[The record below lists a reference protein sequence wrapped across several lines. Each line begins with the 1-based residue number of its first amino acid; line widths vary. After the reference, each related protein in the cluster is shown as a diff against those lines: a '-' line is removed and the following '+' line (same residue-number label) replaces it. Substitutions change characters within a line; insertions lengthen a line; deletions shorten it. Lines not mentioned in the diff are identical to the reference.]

1 MPRWKALPEELDPQ
15 IREFTGQLR
24 RLIDRNGL
32 SVAAVADSTGFSK
45 TSWERYLNGRLLPPL
60 RAVLALAEQTGAH
73 PSHLTTLWELAER
86 AWSRSEMR
94 QDVTMEAIRVAQA
107 RAALGELDPE
117 SAGDAPPATDTRPEK
132 SRKGDKFWKGYK
144 GGTGE
149 KGGESG
155 EPGESGKSGKSGPA
169 PQSQLPSSADFP
181 SWGAAAPSPD
191 AAPAEGKTG
200 RRGGRYRTPMILVGA
215 AGAVL
220 MATAAVLLL
229 NPGAEATKKAA
240 APKPPVAPPPRV
252 QSALPDGVRCT
263 GDECAGKDPEKMGCG
278 GQHAITPS
286 RGLAGRTLIEVRYS
300 TVCHTAWARLS
311 RAAQGDQATISAG
324 GHRATARA
332 ERAGDAYTPMVA
344 VSGDPA
350 KVAACGTTVAGVKGC
365 SRPLPV
371 TAAGATAPSGAPSGT
386 AR

>member
-15 IREFTGQLR
+15 VREFTGQLR

-86 AWSRSEMR
+86 AWSRAEMR

-107 RAALGELDPE
+107 RAALGELDTEP
-117 SAGDAPPATDTRPEK
+117 AGAEPAATGAGSEK
-132 SRKGDKFWKGYK
+132 SGNA
-144 GGTGE
+144 E
-149 KGGESG
+149 KGGNAG
-155 EPGESGKSGKSGPA
+155 EPGPA
-169 PQSQLPSSADFP
+169 PLSQMPSSADFP
-181 SWGAAAPSPD
+181 QWGPAAPSSD
-191 AAPAEGKTG
+191 AAPADGKTG
-200 RRGGRYRTPMILVGA
+200 RRGGRYRTPMIVVGA
-215 AGAVL
+215 VGAVL
-220 MATAAVLLL
+220 VAVAAVLLL

-240 APKPPVAPPPRV
+240 APKPQAAPQPNV
-252 QSALPDGVRCT
+252 QPALPNGVRCT

-278 GQHAITPS
+278 GRHAVTSS
-286 RGLAGRTLIEVRYS
+286 RGLAGRMLIEVRYS

-365 SRPLPV
+365 SRPLPA
-371 TAAGATAPSGAPSGT
+371 TAVGATAPSGAPSGP

>member
-15 IREFTGQLR
+15 VREFTGQLR

-86 AWSRSEMR
+86 AWSRAEMR

-117 SAGDAPPATDTRPEK
+117 PSAAEPSATGARSEK
-132 SRKGDKFWKGYK
+132 SGK
-144 GGTGE
+144 GE
-149 KGGESG
+149 KGGNAG
-155 EPGESGKSGKSGPA
+155 EPGPA
-169 PQSQLPSSADFP
+169 PLSQLPSSADFP
-181 SWGAAAPSPD
+181 QWGAAAPASD
-191 AAPAEGKTG
+191 VVSVDGKTG
-200 RRGGRYRTPMILVGA
+200 RRGGRYRTPMIVVGA
-215 AGAVL
+215 AGAALV
-220 MATAAVLLL
+220 AAAVVLLL
-229 NPGAEATKKAA
+229 NPGAEATKKVAVRKPPA
-240 APKPPVAPPPRV
+240 APQPNV
-252 QSALPDGVRCT
+252 QPALPNGVRCT
-263 GDECAGKDPEKMGCG
+263 GEDCAGKDPEKMGCG
-278 GQHAITPS
+278 GRHAVTPS
-286 RGLAGRTLIEVRYS
+286 RGMAGRMLIEVRYS

-332 ERAGDAYTPMVA
+332 ERAGDAYTMMVA

-365 SRPLPV
+365 SRPLPA
-371 TAAGATAPSGAPSGT
+371 TAAGATVPSGAPSGT

>member
-15 IREFTGQLR
+15 VREFAGQLR
-24 RLIDRNGL
+24 RLIDRSGL
-32 SVAAVADSTGFSK
+32 SVAAVADSTGYSK

-86 AWSRSEMR
+86 AWSRAEMR

-107 RAALGELDPE
+107 RAALGELDADPAATGAP
-117 SAGDAPPATDTRPEK
+117 SAKAAKAAHSEEPAKPGISETSEK
-132 SRKGDKFWKGYK
+132 
-144 GGTGE
+144 
-149 KGGESG
+149 
-155 EPGESGKSGKSGPA
+155 PGSAAQPGPA
-169 PQSQLPSSADFP
+169 PLSQVPSSADFP
-181 SWGAAAPSPD
+181 QWEAAAPSPD
-191 AAPAEGKTG
+191 PAPADGTSG

-215 AGAVL
+215 VGAVL
-220 MATAAVLLL
+220 VAVAGVLLL
-229 NPGAEATKKAA
+229 QPGAEATKKEAVPRTQA
-240 APKPPVAPPPRV
+240 APPPSV
-252 QSALPDGVRCT
+252 EPALPNGVRCT
-263 GDECAGKDPEKMGCG
+263 GDGCVGKDPEAMGCG
-278 GQHAITPS
+278 GQHAVTPS

-300 TVCHTAWARLS
+300 SVCHTAWARIS

-324 GHRATARA
+324 GHRVTARA

-365 SRPLPV
+365 SRPLPT
-371 TAAGATAPSGAPSGT
+371 TAAGAAAPSGAPSRT
-386 AR
+386 PR

>member
-15 IREFTGQLR
+15 VREFTGQLR

-32 SVAAVADSTGFSK
+32 SVAAVADRTGFSK

-86 AWSRSEMR
+86 AWSRAEMR

-107 RAALGELDPE
+107 RAALGELDTEP
-117 SAGDAPPATDTRPEK
+117 AGAEMPATGARSEK
-132 SRKGDKFWKGYK
+132 SGKAEF
-144 GGTGE
+144 GGTA
-149 KGGESG
+149 G
-155 EPGESGKSGKSGPA
+155 EPGPA
-169 PQSQLPSSADFP
+169 PLSQMPSSADFP
-181 SWGAAAPSPD
+181 QWGAAAPASD
-191 AAPAEGKTG
+191 AAPADGKTG
-200 RRGGRYRTPMILVGA
+200 RRGGRYRTPMVLVGA

-220 MATAAVLLL
+220 VAVAAVLLL
-229 NPGAEATKKAA
+229 KPGAEASRKPVPSTRPAA
-240 APKPPVAPPPRV
+240 APAPSV
-252 QSALPDGVRCT
+252 QPALPEGVRCS
-263 GDECAGKDPEKMGCG
+263 GDGCVGKDPEKMGCG
-278 GQHAITPS
+278 GRHAVTPS
-286 RGLAGRTLIEVRYS
+286 RGLAGRALIEVRYS
-300 TVCHTAWARLS
+300 AVCHTAWARIS

-332 ERAGDAYTPMVA
+332 ERSGDALTPMVA

-350 KVAACGTTVAGVKGC
+350 KVAACGTTVAGAKGC

>member
-15 IREFTGQLR
+15 VREFTGQLR

-86 AWSRSEMR
+86 AWSRAEMR

-117 SAGDAPPATDTRPEK
+117 PAAAAPPATGARSEK
-132 SRKGDKFWKGYK
+132 
-144 GGTGE
+144 
-149 KGGESG
+149 
-155 EPGESGKSGKSGPA
+155 SGKSGKVEKGGSAGEPGPA
-169 PQSQLPSSADFP
+169 PLSQLPSSADFP
-181 SWGAAAPSPD
+181 QWGAAAPSLD
-191 AAPAEGKTG
+191 AAPADGKTG
-200 RRGGRYRTPMILVGA
+200 RRGGRYRTPMIVVGA
-215 AGAVL
+215 AGAALV
-220 MATAAVLLL
+220 AAAAVLLL
-229 NPGAEATKKAA
+229 NPGAEATKKVAVRKPPA
-240 APKPPVAPPPRV
+240 APQPNV
-252 QSALPDGVRCT
+252 QPALPDGVRCT
-263 GDECAGKDPEKMGCG
+263 GDDCAGKDPEKMGCG
-278 GQHAITPS
+278 GRHALTPS
-286 RGLAGRTLIEVRYS
+286 RGMAGRMLIEVRYS

-332 ERAGDAYTPMVA
+332 ERAGDAYTMMVA

-350 KVAACGTTVAGVKGC
+350 KVAACGTTVAGVQGC
-365 SRPLPV
+365 SRPLPA
-371 TAAGATAPSGAPSGT
+371 TAAGATAPSGT